1 MFLFFQPHTSSPVPA
16 PPKLALP
23 PELPKGLGV
32 TPVFETFW
40 VFAAERQE
48 VFFRRLA
55 GGKAPWT
62 QDQLL
67 QEYKFTNVYRASD
80 RVSQYLIRNVIGSGS
95 ESVEEVFFR
104 ILLFKIFNKIETWEL
119 LLTKLNE
126 ISWASY
132 CFQRYDTVLSEAMER
147 GSAIYSG
154 AYIMPSGGRTDRK
167 HRFHLSLL
175 QLMMDER
182 VPIKIQK
189 CATMKQAFELLR
201 AYPSI
206 GDFLAYQFLIDL
218 NYSELLNFDEMD
230 FVKAGPGAKDGMK
243 KCFLNWDP
251 TRSEDIMRWM
261 VDTQEAQFE
270 RVGVC
275 FRNLWGRR
283 LHLID
288 CQNLFCEVDK
298 YARKA
303 HPEFSGLSGR
313 VRIKQRFE
321 PKSNLMEY
329 SYPPK
334 WGINDDV
341 GQHGAGWAAR
351 NGTFIAAD

>member
-1 MFLFFQPHTSSPVPA
+1 MSLLFQPHTSGA
-16 PPKLALP
+16 GLTTQELP
-23 PELPKGLGV
+23 PPPEIPKGLEV
-32 TPVFETFW
+32 TPVFDTFW

-55 GGKAPWT
+55 GEKAPWT
-62 QDQLL
+62 QDRVL

-80 RVSQYLIRNVIGSGS
+80 RVSQYLIRKVIASGS
-95 ESVEEVFFR
+95 QSADEIFFR

-119 LLTKLNE
+119 LVTKLDA
-126 ISWASY
+126 ISWASFS
-132 CFQRYDTVLSEAMER
+132 FQRYDTVLSEALCQ
-147 GSAIYSG
+147 GTTIYSA
-154 AYIMPSGGRTDRK
+154 AYIMPSGGCTDRK

-175 QLMMDER
+175 QRMMHQR
-182 VPIKIQK
+182 VPSKIQK
-189 CATMKQAFELLR
+189 SATMKQAFELLR
-201 AYPSI
+201 EYPSI

-218 NYSELLNFDEMD
+218 NYSELLSFNEMD

-243 KCFLNWDP
+243 KCFFNCDP
-251 TRSEDIMRWM
+251 ARSEDIMRWM

-270 RVGVC
+270 RVGAC

-288 CQNLFCEVDK
+288 CQNLFCEVGK
-298 YARKA
+298 YARQV

-321 PKSNLMEY
+321 PKSNPVQY
-329 SYPPK
+329 SYPRE
-334 WGINDDV
+334 WGINDNV
-341 GQHGAGWAAR
+341 HLYGAEWAAGGR
-351 NGTFIAAD
+351 FIAAD